1 MEQSAREGVI
11 VKGVGGL
18 YYARQPDGEVHV
30 LRAKG
35 KFRKQH
41 KTPMVGDR
49 ILFTPASGDEH
60 GWVEEIL
67 PRTSE
72 LIRPPVANIHTVLLV
87 LAPQP
92 EPDYLLIDTLLVM
105 TARQNI
111 RPVLVAN
118 KCDLSSEVYESLVRE
133 YSTLQ
138 IPILRVSAEAGE
150 GLDELRAVLDT
161 VQPEYFVPVHGEY
174 RHLALH
180 ARLAEECG
188 VQSDNILILED
199 GQPITLT
206 ADGCRRDPSVPVE
219 SVLVDGKGVGDV
231 GRLVLKERRILGGE
245 GLVVVVLVIAEETGE
260 VLHGPEMISR
270 GFVFEQQYSHLLE
283 DAKCLVLDH
292 LETMSPYDLPKL
304 QDRIR
309 SSLRRFFRDVLDRV
323 PIVVPIVTA
332 V

>member
-105 TARQNI
+105 TAGR
-111 RPVLVAN
+111 
-118 KCDLSSEVYESLVRE
+118 
-133 YSTLQ
+133 T
-138 IPILRVSAEAGE
+138 SA
-150 GLDELRAVLDT
+150 R
-161 VQPEYFVPVHGEY
+161 
-174 RHLALH
+174 
-180 ARLAEECG
+180 CW
-188 VQSDNILILED
+188 
-199 GQPITLT
+199 
-206 ADGCRRDPSVPVE
+206 
-219 SVLVDGKGVGDV
+219 
-231 GRLVLKERRILGGE
+231 
-245 GLVVVVLVIAEETGE
+245 
-260 VLHGPEMISR
+260 
-270 GFVFEQQYSHLLE
+270 
-283 DAKCLVLDH
+283 
-292 LETMSPYDLPKL
+292 
-304 QDRIR
+304 
-309 SSLRRFFRDVLDRV
+309 
-323 PIVVPIVTA
+323 
-332 V
+332 